1 MITNNEI
8 TLGRFLRIVLIF
20 MTMGITY
27 FVLDSLSG
35 VLLPF
40 FVSWLIAYLIYP
52 LVTFFQYKLRFK
64 YRMLSIVSALTVVA
78 AGIIAIFLL
87 IVPSIISEFSV
98 FKETAISFFG
108 AQIKNPSIPP
118 ALLEYVREYGN
129 EQGVTQLLQSDNVQ
143 EIMGD
148 LWQRIQQL
156 MLGTFSMI
164 SQLFSTFIVF
174 LYIFFILLDYERLA
188 DEWKQVLPVKWRKTA
203 AKLSEDLTEGMSQYF
218 RGQALVALCVG
229 ILFAIGFL
237 IIDFPIAI
245 GFGLFIGALN
255 LVPYLQIASLFPMV
269 LLSLM
274 KAANTGDN
282 FWGILLS
289 ALIVLCI
296 VQAIQDLFLV
306 PRIMGKRM
314 NLHPAIILLSL
325 SIWAKLLGMLGMI
338 VALPITT
345 LIIGYVKR
353 YHELEAEETAHS
365 VQEIPQ
371 EKENCSETA
380 LTKEEKEK

>member
-156 MLGTFSMI
+156 MLGTFSMV

>member
-129 EQGVTQLLQSDNVQ
+129 EQGVTQLLHSDNVQ

-156 MLGTFSMI
+156 MLGTFSMV